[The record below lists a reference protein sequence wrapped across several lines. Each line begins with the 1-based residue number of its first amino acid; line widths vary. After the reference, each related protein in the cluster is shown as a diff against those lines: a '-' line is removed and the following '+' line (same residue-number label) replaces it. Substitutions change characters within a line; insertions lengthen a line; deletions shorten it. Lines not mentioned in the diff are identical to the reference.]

1 MSLIKILNFP
11 KFMDIKLK
19 MTIKKKHSMGYYRKE
34 NKIKPLGVI
43 KIMFICTC
51 MKMN

>member
-1 MSLIKILNFP
+1 
-11 KFMDIKLK
+11 MDIKLK

-34 NKIKPLGVI
+34 NKIKPNVVI
-43 KIMFICTC
+43 KIMFICIC